1 LTRPTPSPDASA
13 ETEAHA
19 PLAIDARGVSKR
31 YKVQRSAYERLFG
44 KLRGDDPVST
54 DFWALREVS
63 LQIPVGQTLGILGV
77 NGSGKSTLLQVIAGV
92 LRPSSGQVAVR
103 GRVAALL
110 ELGAGFNPEFTGR
123 DNVYM
128 NGAIMGIPHNVI
140 DERIGSIAA
149 FADIGEFFDQPV
161 KFYSSGMFA
170 RLAFAVSIHVEP
182 DILIVDEALSVGDVF
197 FQQKCYDFMRR
208 QFAGRTK
215 ILVTH
220 DLTAVG
226 LLSDRVIVM
235 EGGRIAYDGDPVS
248 AVKHYNR
255 MVHRTRRLFAAE
267 PAPELDRAA
276 VQSESDGSP
285 GLTFDHAASFEIPSD
300 AVSGLG
306 EVRIVRAAIR
316 VDDSTALVATPGA
329 RVDVALLCECTK
341 PATEPLIFGY
351 LVFDKYAQRVFGH
364 NSLSVDAPDV
374 RWSAGTF
381 VARFSFTW
389 PEVLPG
395 DYTLTLG
402 VGEGWMKADHNVQ
415 CWANHAAVI
424 TCVTESMVHGV
435 FNNPL
440 SEFSAAPLRAP
451 SPSDPNASRNAPA
464 KPDAAAV

>member
-1 LTRPTPSPDASA
+1 MTQSAAASPGEAQAAAGSAGVLAVDAQS
-13 ETEAHA
+13 
-19 PLAIDARGVSKR
+19 VSKR
-31 YKVQRSAYERLFG
+31 YRVQRSAYERLFG
-44 KLRGDDPVST
+44 RLRGEDPVST

-63 LQIPVGQTLGILGV
+63 LQIPQGQTLGILGV

-92 LRPSSGQVAVR
+92 LRPSSGQVSIR

-128 NGAIMGIPHNVI
+128 NGAIMGIPHHLI
-140 DERIGSIAA
+140 DQRIGSIAA

-170 RLAFAVSIHVEP
+170 RLAFAVSIHVDP

-220 DLTAVG
+220 DTTAVG

-235 EGGRIAYDGDPVS
+235 EAGRIAFDGDPVS

-267 PAPELDRAA
+267 PTPELDK
-276 VQSESDGSP
+276 VQVQSDGS
-285 GLTFDHAASFEIPSD
+285 GETMTFEDPTAFAIPESS
-300 AVSGLG
+300 VSGLG
-306 EVRIVRAAIR
+306 EIKIEKAAVR
-316 VDDSTALVATPGA
+316 VDDSPALVAQPGA
-329 RVDVALLCECTK
+329 RVEVAMLCRCEK

-351 LVFDKYAQRVFGH
+351 LVFDRYAQRVFGH
-364 NSLSVDAPDV
+364 NSLSVDAPDI
-374 RWSAGTF
+374 RWSRGKF
-381 VARFSFTW
+381 VVRFSFTW

-402 VGEGWMKADHNVQ
+402 VGEGWMKAEHNVQ
-415 CWANHAAVI
+415 CWANHVAVI
-424 TCVTESMVHGV
+424 TSVTDGMVHGV

-440 SEFSAAPLRAP
+440 GQFSAAPLAESVTP
-451 SPSDPNASRNAPA
+451 KAN
-464 KPDAAAV
+464 AAAV

>member
-1 LTRPTPSPDASA
+1 LTTTDPS
-13 ETEAHA
+13 A
-19 PLAIDARGVSKR
+19 PPLTNLAIDARQISKR

-44 KLRGDDPVST
+44 KLRGSEPIST
-54 DFWALREVS
+54 DFWALRDVS
-63 LQIPVGQTLGILGV
+63 VQVPQGQTLGILGV

-92 LRPSSGQVAVR
+92 LRPSAGEVAVR

-128 NGAIMGIPHNVI
+128 NGAIMGIPHHLI
-140 DERIGSIAA
+140 DERIGSIAS

-170 RLAFAVSIHVEP
+170 RLAFAVSIHVDP

-208 QFAGRTK
+208 QFAGKTK
-215 ILVTH
+215 LLVTH

-226 LLSDRVIVM
+226 LLADRVIVM
-235 EGGRIAYDGDPVS
+235 EGGQIAFDGDPVS

-255 MVHRTRRLFAAE
+255 MVHRTRRLFAPE
-267 PAPELDRAA
+267 PTPELDAAA
-276 VQSESDGSP
+276 VQSAADQESALP
-285 GLTFDHAASFEIPSD
+285 FDHAAGFDVPEKT
-300 AVSGLG
+300 VSGLG
-306 EVRIVRAAIR
+306 EIRILKAAIR
-316 VDDSTALVATPGA
+316 VDDTTALVASPGSK
-329 RVDVALLCECTK
+329 VEVSLLCECKK

-364 NSLSVDAPDV
+364 NSLSVQAPDV
-374 RWSAGTF
+374 RWSQGAF
-381 VARFSFTW
+381 VARFSFAW

-402 VGEGWMKADHNVQ
+402 VGEGWMKDQHNVQ
-415 CWANHAAVI
+415 CWANQVAVI
-424 TCVTESMVHGV
+424 TCITENMVHGV

-440 SEFSAAPLRAP
+440 SEFSAGPARQPAPGV
-451 SPSDPNASRNAPA
+451 PA
-464 KPDAAAV
+464 